1 MFQSISSPD
10 GEIPCKYYLRF
21 MLCFSL
27 SALQMEKL
35 RWKSTRGVA
44 AAKAEQ
50 VNQAENIRNIW
61 CLAWAA

>member
-1 MFQSISSPD
+1 M
-10 GEIPCKYYLRF
+10 IPWNYCLRF

-35 RWKSTRGVA
+35 RWKSTHGVA

-50 VNQAENIRNIW
+50 VNQAEYVRNVW
-61 CLAWAA
+61 FLARAA